1 MSVTIKDVAALA
13 GVSASTV
20 SRTCK
25 DSPSISEE
33 TKRKVRNAMKELGYE
48 PNFQASNLASRNTRT
63 IGIILPVSA
72 REVYENSFY
81 LEAIRGISQV
91 CNQQHYIS
99 TIVTGQDE
107 DEVLEA
113 VRSMARIGQT
123 DGFILLYSRQN
134 DPVIEYL
141 HREKL
146 PYVLIGKACQ
156 YANQTIYIDNDNLLA
171 GDEATEYL

>member
-25 DSPSISEE
+25 NSPSISEE
-33 TKRKVRNAMKELGYE
+33 TKQKVRSAMKELGYE

-91 CNQQHYIS
+91 CNQQQYIS

-107 DEVLEA
+107 EEVLEA
-113 VRSMARIGQT
+113 VRSMTRIGQA

-134 DPVIEYL
+134 DPVIEFL

-146 PYVLIGKACQ
+146 PYVLIGKAC
-156 YANQTIYIDNDNLLA
+156 
-171 GDEATEYL
+171 

>member
-1 MSVTIKDVAALA
+1 
-13 GVSASTV
+13 
-20 SRTCK
+20 
-25 DSPSISEE
+25 
-33 TKRKVRNAMKELGYE
+33 MKELGYE

-107 DEVLEA
+107 DEVLGGCPVHVPHRA
-113 VRSMARIGQT
+113 GRR
-123 DGFILLYSRQN
+123 LYPALFQA
-134 DPVIEYL
+134 E
-141 HREKL
+141 
-146 PYVLIGKACQ
+146 
-156 YANQTIYIDNDNLLA
+156 
-171 GDEATEYL
+171 